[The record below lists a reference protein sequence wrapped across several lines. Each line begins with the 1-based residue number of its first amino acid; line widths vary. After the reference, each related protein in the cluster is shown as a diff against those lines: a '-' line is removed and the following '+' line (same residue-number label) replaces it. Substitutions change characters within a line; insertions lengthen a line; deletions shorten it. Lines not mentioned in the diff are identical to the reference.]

1 MMRKSLLIIAIALAS
16 GCAQMQVPGIPSLGK
31 AKVDPNLTQIAA
43 NFKGPAAGRNAV
55 ATQTLQSIQLQNK
68 ALGVAQDGKIDAY
81 LNAIL
86 ARLQAG
92 LPGTPPPARV
102 YATPNTEFNAR
113 SFEDGGIFI
122 PYKVLDALESEDELA
137 SLIAHEYAHVA
148 LQHYHSDW
156 IDTAA
161 NLAYSAGNIYINR
174 QLKTSTDKDL
184 LGMVLTNDAVLG
196 ASQIG
201 LVPAL
206 TRDQENEADQLG
218 VDLLIR
224 ARYSIVGAITFLSR
238 MEEWEARNQAIL
250 DQRKTNYFDLFSKSE
265 QSVIAK
271 AIDAQIDVLEN
282 KLAKQIHSTSQ
293 KHDKGE
299 DRSKTLRS
307 YIKQHYAGVDRPP
320 LSVAP
325 YTAAL
330 KSSHAKAFFTG
341 LDQAHASTAALAQK
355 NLPQALS
362 NATGATKSPAALVPF
377 ARHVMINA
385 MAVNGKSAD
394 ALAML
399 ESDVGTN
406 SALFVDNVFLI
417 NILKKSSPEKAL
429 TLAQHSYE
437 RYADSPE
444 LLPDLILLSKQQK
457 NPFAVMKYY
466 GVCAGKA
473 MASSNNALLE
483 SCNKAKG

>member
-1 MMRKSLLIIAIALAS
+1 
-16 GCAQMQVPGIPSLGK
+16 
-31 AKVDPNLTQIAA
+31 
-43 NFKGPAAGRNAV
+43 
-55 ATQTLQSIQLQNK
+55 
-68 ALGVAQDGKIDAY
+68 
-81 LNAIL
+81 
-86 ARLQAG
+86 
-92 LPGTPPPARV
+92 
-102 YATPNTEFNAR
+102 
-113 SFEDGGIFI
+113 
-122 PYKVLDALESEDELA
+122 
-137 SLIAHEYAHVA
+137 
-148 LQHYHSDW
+148 
-156 IDTAA
+156 
-161 NLAYSAGNIYINR
+161 
-174 QLKTSTDKDL
+174 
-184 LGMVLTNDAVLG
+184 
-196 ASQIG
+196 
-201 LVPAL
+201 
-206 TRDQENEADQLG
+206 
-218 VDLLIR
+218 
-224 ARYSIVGAITFLSR
+224 

-282 KLAKQIHSTSQ
+282 KLAKQIHDTSQ

-299 DRSKTLRS
+299 ERSKTLRS

-325 YTAAL
+325 YIAAL
-330 KSSHAKAFFTG
+330 KSTHAKAFFTG

-385 MAVNGKSAD
+385 MAVNGKPAD

-429 TLAQHSYE
+429 ALSQHTYE